1 MPGSR
6 KPRKPR
12 NKTGITS
19 AVPPSPELERY
30 RSVAKEF
37 EQVYRVMLAVSDRQ
51 GGIQA
56 DGRGTRAS
64 SIFTRQA
71 GLGVSLRRLL
81 PHQADSKPGEP
92 GGWDI
97 VAIASLSRSLMEGYL
112 ALYYY
117 GLESVSEPEADL
129 RFQLLQLHRNIEW
142 YETRKMT
149 NSDDPGLTEFE
160 TGLPSMKTR
169 VKDHH
174 FMTSLKPHQ
183 RKRVQQFNEMYWTK
197 GDFEAALPLCKG
209 LKVAHRLLSNFVHPL
224 PLSIERMDNE
234 RGRGFAS
241 RFDVTWITLA
251 LDLAVR
257 YLAASVVG
265 FADHFPL
272 QIAEPLERDLA
283 PIRALFAEIVD
294 ETATPRFQ
302 LVMRPTTT

>member
-1 MPGSR
+1 MPRSK

-12 NKTGITS
+12 RKPAEFS
-19 AVPPSPELERY
+19 ALPPSPELERY
-30 RSVAKEF
+30 RCVAKEF
-37 EQVYRVMLAVSDRQ
+37 EQVYQALLAVSDRQ
-51 GGIQA
+51 GGIPA

-71 GLGVSLRRLL
+71 GLAVSLRRLL
-81 PHQADSKPGEP
+81 PTQADPKPRQP

-97 VAIASLSRSLMEGYL
+97 VAIASLSRSLMEGHL

-117 GLESVSEPEADL
+117 GLESVSESEADL

-142 YETRKMT
+142 YETRKM
-149 NSDDPGLTEFE
+149 SDPDDPGLADFE
-160 TGLPSMKTR
+160 SGLPVMKDR
-169 VKDHH
+169 VTCHP
-174 FMTSLKPHQ
+174 FMASLKPHQ
-183 RKRVQQFNEMYWTK
+183 RTRAQRFNEMYWTK
-197 GDFEAALPLCKG
+197 GDFEVALPMCKG
-209 LKVAHRLLSNFVHPL
+209 LRVAHRLLSNFVHPL

-272 QIAEPLERDLA
+272 QIAEPLKNDLA
-283 PIRALFAEIVD
+283 PIRTLLAETFG
-294 ETATPRFQ
+294 ETAKPRFQ
-302 LVMRPTTT
+302 LVKEPAAI